1 MKEIPPQKARQGG
14 KGRPVL
20 IVLISS
26 LIIVALVWFGA
37 EIYGSHISESEN
49 TMESNSSNEESL
61 RN

>member
-1 MKEIPPQKARQGG
+1 VKEIPPQKARQGK

-26 LIIVALVWFGA
+26 LIIVALVWLGA

-49 TMESNSSNEESL
+49 TMDSNSTNEQSMPD
-61 RN
+61 

>member
-1 MKEIPPQKARQGG
+1 MKEIPPQKARQGK

-26 LIIVALVWFGA
+26 LIVVALVWLGA

-49 TMESNSSNEESL
+49 TMDSNSTNEQIMPD
-61 RN
+61 

>member
-1 MKEIPPQKARQGG
+1 MKEFPPQKARQGK

-26 LIIVALVWFGA
+26 LIIVALVWLGA

-49 TMESNSSNEESL
+49 TMDSNTTNEQSMPD
-61 RN
+61 

>member
-1 MKEIPPQKARQGG
+1 MKEIPPQKARQGK

-26 LIIVALVWFGA
+26 LIVVALVWLGA

-49 TMESNSSNEESL
+49 TMDSNSTNEKSMPD
-61 RN
+61 

>member
-1 MKEIPPQKARQGG
+1 MKEIPPQKARQGK

-26 LIIVALVWFGA
+26 LIIVALVWLGA

-49 TMESNSSNEESL
+49 TIVSNTTNEQSMPD
-61 RN
+61 

>member
-1 MKEIPPQKARQGG
+1 VKEIPPQKARQGK

-26 LIIVALVWFGA
+26 LIIVALVWLGA

-49 TMESNSSNEESL
+49 TMDSNSTNGQSMPD
-61 RN
+61 

>member
-1 MKEIPPQKARQGG
+1 MKEIPPQKARQGK

-26 LIIVALVWFGA
+26 LIVVALVWLGA

-49 TMESNSSNEESL
+49 TMDSNSTNEQSMPD
-61 RN
+61 